1 MGNGSDGKSER
12 ARSHVDPICGKLVV
26 GDHGRQLASEYKKRK
41 YFFCSDHCRRAFEQH
56 TERFRVNELAR
67 VGALFNPM
75 RVRWGM
81 A

>member
-1 MGNGSDGKSER
+1 MGNGSSGRSER
-12 ARSHVDPICGKLVV
+12 ARAHIDPICGKLIADGHV
-26 GDHGRQLASEYKKRK
+26 GQPASEYKKRK

-56 TERFRVNELAR
+56 TERFRVKELAR
-67 VGALFNPM
+67 VGALFSPM